1 MSKQVINGSVLATDR
16 RHKFLHR
23 DDSNNESMMSGKSN
37 VQKKSFLME
46 IEKERQAK
54 IHQTVLRE

>member
-16 RHKFLHR
+16 RHKFLQR